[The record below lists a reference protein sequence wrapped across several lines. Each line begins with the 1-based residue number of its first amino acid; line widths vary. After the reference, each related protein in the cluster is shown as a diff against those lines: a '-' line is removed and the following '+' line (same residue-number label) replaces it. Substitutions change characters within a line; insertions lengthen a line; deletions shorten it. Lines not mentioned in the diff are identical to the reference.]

1 MSARSR
7 LHDPLA
13 ETPFWRTRGFLSGMI
28 ILAVMLA
35 AGATVWLVKV
45 NQREQMQWRLDE
57 DPALSKLKQSLTK
70 QIAAAKEGQA
80 RAPVALWL
88 GKVKEFTVSQQ
99 TNGSA
104 AVSLLKLEETS
115 LLAGTRAKSDTGETL
130 TISGKHYTFGGPQPR
145 SGETWMVAVWRDS
158 AGNNVIQTAVR
169 AQMPRTAAK

>member
-57 DPALSKLKQSLTK
+57 DPKLSKLKQSLTK

-115 LLAGTRAKSDTGETL
+115 LLAGTRAKGDGTDTL
-130 TISGKHYTFGGPQPR
+130 SISGKQYTFGGPQPR
-145 SGETWMVAVWRDS
+145 PGETWMVAVWRDS
-158 AGNNVIQTAVR
+158 DGNNVIQTAVR

>member
-13 ETPFWRTRGFLSGMI
+13 ETPFWRTRGFVSGMI
-28 ILAVMLA
+28 ALAVMLA

-45 NQREQMQWRLDE
+45 NQRQQMQWRLDE
-57 DPALSKLKQSLTK
+57 DPKLSKLKQSLTK
-70 QIAAAKEGQA
+70 QIDTAKEGQQ

-104 AVSLLKLEETS
+104 AVSLLKLEEAS
-115 LLAGTRAKSDTGETL
+115 LLAGTRTKSDGTDTL
-130 TISGKHYTFGGPQPR
+130 SISGKQYTFGGPQPR
-145 SGETWMVAVWRDS
+145 PGETWMVAVWRDS
-158 AGNNVIQTAVR
+158 DGNNVIQTAVR
-169 AQMPRTAAK
+169 AQIPGAAAR